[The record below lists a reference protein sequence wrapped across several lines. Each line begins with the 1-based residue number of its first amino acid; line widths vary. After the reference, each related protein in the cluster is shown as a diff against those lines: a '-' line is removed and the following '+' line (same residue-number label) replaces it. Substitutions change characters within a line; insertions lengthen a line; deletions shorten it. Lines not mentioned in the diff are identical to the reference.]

1 MIYCY
6 YVNGSNSLILAYNL
20 GDEINEKCLRFK
32 ALGGDGRTITPKYHK
47 CSGCISGDLKL
58 NGRRIDA
65 LGPLSQSY
73 HSTLICRGVRRYGG
87 TVL

>member
-32 ALGGDGRTITPKYHK
+32 ALGGDGRTITPKYH
-47 CSGCISGDLKL
+47 IF
-58 NGRRIDA
+58 
-65 LGPLSQSY
+65 P
-73 HSTLICRGVRRYGG
+73 H
-87 TVL
+87 